1 MRRGVAV
8 KRVRQ
13 SGVTG
18 AEYRKKF
25 RRPAAKEKILHRG
38 NDPVAARKAAT
49 AKRPRRTVAKRTAA
63 DVQHIYATNCRL
75 AALKTDGS
83 VVAWGLM
90 CSTSTPPSADLQH

>member
-1 MRRGVAV
+1 MPVRRGVAV

-18 AEYRKKF
+18 AEYRKKI

-49 AKRPRRTVAKRTAA
+49 AKRPRRTVAK
-63 DVQHIYATNCRL
+63 
-75 AALKTDGS
+75 
-83 VVAWGLM
+83 
-90 CSTSTPPSADLQH
+90 